1 MKNCFLIESK
11 SNIEISIRSRNNCFF
26 FIIENEV
33 IKVSRYKNGNPKRQ
47 SRFIC
52 LCCMR
57 ENMLVTGIQR
67 KQQREKEHIKD
78 LFCLHCSCITKNI
91 EVRYCDSY
99 DEIYEFA
106 KKKREN
112 YYTELQKYGTK
123 KMERRIMG

>member
-1 MKNCFLIESK
+1 MKNCFLVEGE

-26 FIIENEV
+26 FITENEV

-112 YYTELQKYGTK
+112 YYTDNI
-123 KMERRIMG
+123 ERQVV

>member
-112 YYTELQKYGTK
+112 YYTDNI
-123 KMERRIMG
+123 ERQVV